1 MYVYIYIFAFHRPIY
16 IYIFKYIDMYFTD
29 ESKDAQCHI
38 YQILDPHKSTRD
50 PEERTHGPLRY
61 NVATGKLTFGDSY
74 HYKPDAEGLEVGGGF
89 NTL

>member
-1 MYVYIYIFAFHRPIY
+1 
-16 IYIFKYIDMYFTD
+16 MYFTD
-29 ESKDAQCHI
+29 ESKDAQVVI
-38 YQILDPHKSTRD
+38 STRSPYPHKSTLRD

-74 HYKPDAEGLEVGGGF
+74 HYKPDAEGLELGGGF